1 MYDDSKKP
9 DNDLLDAVKRVLTG
23 TAKEGDIE
31 KIASE
36 EQENIQ
42 KENEKY
48 SEYEKFFMK
57 TLKKFGVD
65 SPAELSPEK
74 KKEFFDFIDANYKAK
89 DEKTKDEDSA
99 VGPRMTKKGLID
111 GRTKAYKETVK
122 RLIAKKGEN
131 K

>member
-1 MYDDSKKP
+1 
-9 DNDLLDAVKRVLTG
+9 
-23 TAKEGDIE
+23 
-31 KIASE
+31 
-36 EQENIQ
+36 
-42 KENEKY
+42 
-48 SEYEKFFMK
+48 MK